1 MGTKFHHGV
10 FFENPEAGVP
20 APSTPHPS
28 GRVHWSRGRSGSGVL
43 SLLCFS
49 HFFTAALPESTVRC
63 SLPRP
68 KAEATRTCP
77 RGPAVCVPRP
87 SHPGSSAGRRRTLA
101 ADSGRGCARDSRRA
115 QRRSRGGGRAR
126 GLGGPNQRAP
136 RRGRTG
142 LPRADH
148 RHHACRG
155 RRALP
160 TPSRGERRGAPAW
173 AATRPLEAPGGARRR
188 RPRGR
193 TWLTGKQRARRASPR
208 ASGTLDSH
216 YPRVAR
222 GPSGRGLGLPTH
234 HAHSKALGLPAPPRP
249 RASRPHALVPGSA
262 ADPAVPRSK
271 EPSKTQHQSVLW
283 APPRVHP

>member
-49 HFFTAALPESTVRC
+49 HFFTAALPESTVRF

-68 KAEATRTCP
+68 KAAATRTCP

-101 ADSGRGCARDSRRA
+101 AGSGRGCARDSRRA
-115 QRRSRGGGRAR
+115 QSRSRGGGRAR

-136 RRGRTG
+136 RRGPHRAAQSG
-142 LPRADH
+142 PSAPRLQGAPGVTN
-148 RHHACRG
+148 AE
-155 RRALP
+155 P
-160 TPSRGERRGAPAW
+160 RGAEGSAGVGCL
-173 AATRPLEAPGGARRR
+173 ATPGGAGRRETT
-188 RPRGR
+188 PP
-193 TWLTGKQRARRASPR
+193 ARK
-208 ASGTLDSH
+208 D
-216 YPRVAR
+216 VADR
-222 GPSGRGLGLPTH
+222 
-234 HAHSKALGLPAPPRP
+234 
-249 RASRPHALVPGSA
+249 
-262 ADPAVPRSK
+262 
-271 EPSKTQHQSVLW
+271 
-283 APPRVHP
+283 